1 MRLSEWEV
9 KMDARFALIRVHDES
24 IRRYQRLLNTRLTD
38 LEREY
43 IESRISEA
51 RSTLQ
56 SILEARGETRFRKIA
71 DHGAGTTEC

>member
-1 MRLSEWEV
+1 MV
-9 KMDARFALIRVHDES
+9 ARFALIQAHDDS

-43 IESRISEA
+43 IESRISEE

-56 SILEARGETRFRKIA
+56 SIREARGEVNSLPANR
-71 DHGAGTTEC
+71 GA